1 MKHAMRRGFVI
12 GTSATL
18 ALLGDLD
25 LGVRVSGTDLVEV
38 GVIGEGRTAFFGG
51 QSVASLERWRG
62 GYRRKIR

>member
-1 MKHAMRRGFVI
+1 M

-25 LGVRVSGTDLVEV
+25 LGVCVSGTDLVEV

-62 GYRRKIR
+62 GYRRQITIRHSCDR

>member
-1 MKHAMRRGFVI
+1 M

-38 GVIGEGRTAFFGG
+38 GVVGEGRIAFFGG
-51 QSVASLERWRG
+51 QSAASLERWRG
-62 GYRRKIR
+62 GYHRRIR

>member
-1 MKHAMRRGFVI
+1 M

-38 GVIGEGRTAFFGG
+38 GLIGEGRTAFFGG
-51 QSVASLERWRG
+51 QSIASLER
-62 GYRRKIR
+62 